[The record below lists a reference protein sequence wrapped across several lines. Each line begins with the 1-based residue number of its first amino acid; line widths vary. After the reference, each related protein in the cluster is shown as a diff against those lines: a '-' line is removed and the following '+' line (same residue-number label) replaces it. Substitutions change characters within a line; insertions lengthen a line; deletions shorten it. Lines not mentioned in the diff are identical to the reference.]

1 MLKVGVWKSGLNG
14 IDELR
19 EKTAIL
25 PADWPQAKG

>member
-14 IDELR
+14 IRELR

-25 PADWPQAKG
+25 PADAPKAKG